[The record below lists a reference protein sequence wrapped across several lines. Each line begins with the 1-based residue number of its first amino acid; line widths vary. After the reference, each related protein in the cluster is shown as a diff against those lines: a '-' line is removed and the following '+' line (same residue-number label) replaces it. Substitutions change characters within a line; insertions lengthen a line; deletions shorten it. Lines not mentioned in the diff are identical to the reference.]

1 MLTHLISGH
10 CRTYTPGLAII
21 LWELVVPAKEGRYM
35 KAIVGQIMWLQ
46 VCSGL
51 ALAIPWIV
59 LLPGLHDITRSY
71 IPDQ

>member
-1 MLTHLISGH
+1 
-10 CRTYTPGLAII
+10 
-21 LWELVVPAKEGRYM
+21 M